1 MHCTLGKDNMVAK
14 KPLTIRL
21 EDETYDRVEKC
32 RQKLEKKK
40 HIGGQSLS
48 KCGEFL
54 IKEALDAIEEKHI
67 NLR

>member
-14 KPLTIRL
+14 KSLSIRL
-21 EDETYDRVEKC
+21 DDETFNRVEKC

-54 IKEALDAIEEKHI
+54 IKEALDAIEQNNI
-67 NLR
+67 NLG